1 MKIIITESQYQDLTE
16 KKLRE
21 FLYGFWDK
29 QKKHGE
35 EPSLDDMLFRVLDI
49 NKNTRFLSCYARSNL
64 RFCLSCI
71 GRICS
76 SRSISNVAP
85 VSC

>member
-29 QKKHGE
+29 QKKH
-35 EPSLDDMLFRVLDI
+35 VI
-49 NKNTRFLSCYARSNL
+49 NLKKPTSEQPHATHSAFQQHRAAKY
-64 RFCLSCI
+64 
-71 GRICS
+71 
-76 SRSISNVAP
+76 
-85 VSC
+85 